1 MPGSIP
7 RVSVSV
13 IVPVYNVEPYLATC
27 LDSILDQ
34 TLKNIEIICVD
45 DGSTDG
51 SGLILDRYA
60 KSDPRIVVLS
70 GPNGGYGRAV
80 NRGLDIAHGEYVG
93 VVEPDDF
100 IDCHMY
106 EELLNGARLS
116 DGSLA
121 DVVRSSYW
129 NYYDLEDG
137 SAPYI
142 EVSDV
147 MGKMP
152 EKPCVFNIHD
162 QWELLF
168 HHPAIWSAIYRREFL
183 DDKHIRMVEPK
194 GAGWA
199 DNPWLYET
207 LCQARMISWLPGA
220 YYYYRQ
226 TNPNASSYLSDYTI
240 PFDRLREIRALLDRI
255 GERDSN
261 VLAAFYNREFSY
273 IKSVIEKYHF
283 PETDPH
289 LFSLI
294 KETLESM
301 DPDVLYGSK
310 RGIRRDQIEYYE
322 DVMGVAAR
330 AIKSHAPS
338 ANPKVSIIVSARD
351 VRPYVIPCLSSLCAQ
366 TISDIEVIV
375 VDCQSSDRTREVT
388 SYFTKRDL
396 RFRYIKSP
404 DNSIAR
410 GYAAGLV
417 EARGEFVMCL
427 DPRTT
432 LGRKFVSRVYRALS
446 DCSDAD
452 MLIFGESLNH
462 LDDIS
467 LRDKRGTRVEADGIR
482 ANLMVAAPNSVTS
495 KVFRRSFLASLDR
508 PFLPEEGARCA
519 LTSTKAISRA
529 GVVVLIPGV
538 APKRQNYRSVRSAL
552 AFLEKA
558 PELERARRAKFDL
571 IEAYA
576 TSTGS
581 PEVERGFHCYAVE
594 AILRD
599 LDEIGDVEQERVYI
613 SSLKQDCLDRYGL
626 LELPAS
632 HFINMSSFI
641 RLQRLSR
648 LDYGRY
654 LMRETDA
661 SRKRERV
668 IAESTAYQLGR
679 RIAKIGPSLLPP
691 GVAMMARKL
700 V

>member
-1 MPGSIP
+1 MSGSNP
-7 RVSVSV
+7 QVSV
-13 IVPVYNVEPYLATC
+13 IVPVYNVEPFLPAC
-27 LDSILDQ
+27 LDSILGQ
-34 TLKNIEIICVD
+34 TLENIEIICVN
-45 DGSTDG
+45 DGSTDESG
-51 SGLILDRYA
+51 SILERYA
-60 KSDPRIVVLS
+60 ESDSRIVVLG
-70 GPNGGYGRAV
+70 GPNGGYGKAV
-80 NRGLDIAHGEYVG
+80 NRGLDIARGEYVG
-93 VVEPDDF
+93 IVEPDDF
-100 IDCHMY
+100 IDRHMY
-106 EELLNGARLS
+106 EELLGAARLS
-116 DGSLA
+116 DGTLA

-129 NYYDLEDG
+129 NYYDLKDG
-137 SAPYI
+137 SAPFI

-152 EKPCVFNIHD
+152 KKPCAFNIHD

-168 HHPAIWSAIYRREFL
+168 HHPAIWAAIYRREFL
-183 DDKHIRMVEPK
+183 TEKHIRMVEPK

-207 LCQARMISWLPGA
+207 LCQARVISWLPGA

-240 PFDRLREIRALLDRI
+240 PFDRLREIRELLHRI
-255 GERDSN
+255 NEHDPN

-283 PETDPH
+283 PESDPH

-301 DPDVLYGSK
+301 DPAVLYGSK

-322 DVMGVAAR
+322 DVMGTAAR
-330 AIKSHAPS
+330 AIKPHAPS
-338 ANPKVSIIVSARD
+338 VNPKVSIIVSTRN
-351 VRPYVIPCLSSLCAQ
+351 VRPYIIPCLSSLCAQ
-366 TISDIEVIV
+366 TFSDIEVIV
-375 VDCQSSDRTREVT
+375 SDCQSSDRTTEVA

-396 RFRYIKSP
+396 RFRSINSQSS
-404 DNSIAR
+404 SIAK

-417 EARGEFVMCL
+417 EARGEFVICL

-432 LGRKFVSRVYRALS
+432 LGKKFVSRVFHAID
-446 DCSDAD
+446 DCPNAD
-452 MLIFGESLNH
+452 MLVFGESLSYLNG
-462 LDDIS
+462 IS
-467 LRDKRGTRVEADGIR
+467 LREKRGTCVETKGIR

-508 PFLPEEGARCA
+508 PFLPEEGTRCA
-519 LTSTKAISRA
+519 LTSTKAIAEARH
-529 GVVVLIPGV
+529 VVLVPGL
-538 APKRQNYRSVRSAL
+538 APKRQNYRSVRSSL

-571 IEAYA
+571 IDAYA
-576 TSTGS
+576 ASTGS

-613 SSLKQDCLDRYGL
+613 TSLKKDCLDRYGL
-626 LELPAS
+626 LNLPAS
-632 HFINMSSFI
+632 HFINMQSFI
-641 RLQRLSR
+641 RLQRLSY

-654 LMRETDA
+654 LIRETDA

-668 IAESTAYQLGR
+668 ITESTAYQLGR
-679 RIAKIGPSLLPP
+679 RIAKIGPSLLPR
-691 GVAMMARKL
+691 GLATKVRMR